1 MQPCQGNHSIFYLV
15 NKVSTMLDVS
25 SLQSQQYC
33 YPSVL
38 FVVTYFAGLGHMVA
52 LTHHCLDQ
60 HMNGDP
66 SFVP

>member
-1 MQPCQGNHSIFYLV
+1 
-15 NKVSTMLDVS
+15 MLDVS